1 MSQTVFVTNKSDK
14 KLVVSYAYKEYT
26 FEVDKP
32 LEVPLELAQFV
43 FGFQQQNKEAQL
55 VRLGWLRLS
64 NEIEQALEKLDQF
77 KITVERPEQ
86 NRSLP
91 SAVGVVPLHV
101 EKRAGGK
108 VTQRAA

>member
-1 MSQTVFVTNKSDK
+1 MTDTVFVTNHSDD

-26 FEVDKP
+26 FEVEKP
-32 LEVPLELAQFV
+32 QEVPLELAQFV
-43 FGFQQQNKEAQL
+43 FGYQQQSKEAQL
-55 VRLGWLRLS
+55 VRLGWLRISTGL
-64 NEIEQALEKLDQF
+64 NEALAKLDKF
-77 KITVERPEQ
+77 EITTERPEK